1 MPGVSAGKRLP
12 VQNVNFIVNVLI
24 GRHFF
29 VVVRAVFYMGRIL
42 K

>member
-24 GRHFF
+24 GRDFF
-29 VVVRAVFYMGRIL
+29 VVVRAVFYM
-42 K
+42 